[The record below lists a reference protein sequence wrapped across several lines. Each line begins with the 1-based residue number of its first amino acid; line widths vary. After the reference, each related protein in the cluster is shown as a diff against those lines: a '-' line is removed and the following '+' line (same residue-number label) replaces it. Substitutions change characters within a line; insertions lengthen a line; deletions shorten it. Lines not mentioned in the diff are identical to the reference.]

1 MKYLLPFLLICS
13 SVSGQKL
20 ITNEKD
26 KFTGKQIKRTSW
38 ESIGSTG
45 SLGGYTFYTQLTKID
60 TTAYFDL
67 RVMYT
72 GRKLLSVHKDDELM
86 FMLQDSSIVKLKSS
100 EFKISSYGG
109 GATGLSGSQALGMVV
124 SYYIN
129 EENLKTLT
137 GNIIK
142 IRWYTTDGYVE
153 HDIKG
158 KNSNKINELVK
169 LISQ

>member
-1 MKYLLPFLLICS
+1 MKYLIPLLLICS

-45 SLGGYTFYTQLTKID
+45 SLGGYTFYAQLSKID
-60 TTAYFDL
+60 TTSFFDL

-124 SYYIN
+124 SYFIN
-129 EENLKTLT
+129 DKDLKSLQ
-137 GNIIK
+137 GNITK
-142 IRWYTTDGYVE
+142 IRWYTSEGYVE
-153 HDIKG
+153 HDING
-158 KNSNKINELVK
+158 KNCNKINEIVK
-169 LISQ
+169 LISE